1 MTIENHGTDIESP
14 QRFNSSNF
22 LGPNLTKKFTHKET
36 TKGEGEV
43 HIPGSSSPKNTPEL
57 RSRPIP
63 ETKARECP
71 QYMWHRGIL
80 GISSQEVANIYVT
93 YLLAVTVLLY
103 VL

>member
-1 MTIENHGTDIESP
+1 MEPTLNRYNDSTRPISWVQILHRNSP
-14 QRFNSSNF
+14 IRKQQ
-22 LGPNLTKKFTHKET
+22 KEKVRYT
-36 TKGEGEV
+36 SPGV
-43 HIPGSSSPKNTPEL
+43 HPRRITPEL

-63 ETKARECP
+63 ETKARECL

-93 YLLAVTVLLY
+93 CLLAVTVLLY